1 MLCDGGAWE
10 NKNAGNHFFLCFLA
24 EEAEYVLKKE
34 MKEQV
39 EMLLQKK
46 NELWVRLS
54 GQRDIE
60 HYVKPQPKVIASY
73 ASTISAT
80 RLGDN
85 EVMVQITLSEIR
97 NFLIL

>member
-1 MLCDGGAWE
+1 M
-10 NKNAGNHFFLCFLA
+10 
-24 EEAEYVLKKE
+24 KKE